1 MKFIFPFSHIT
12 PGADGYGDEAMFSVE
27 CSATF
32 HKQSVPGSYLD
43 GEFVDIDII
52 KITQVSG
59 PATLIFTDDKIYQR
73 IEKEAEEAAYQAR

>member
-12 PGADGYGDEAMFSVE
+12 PGADGYGEEAMFSVE
-27 CSATF
+27 CGATF

-59 PATLIFTDDKIYQR
+59 PDTLVFRGDKLWKQ
-73 IEKEAEEAAYQAR
+73 IEREAEEAAYQAR